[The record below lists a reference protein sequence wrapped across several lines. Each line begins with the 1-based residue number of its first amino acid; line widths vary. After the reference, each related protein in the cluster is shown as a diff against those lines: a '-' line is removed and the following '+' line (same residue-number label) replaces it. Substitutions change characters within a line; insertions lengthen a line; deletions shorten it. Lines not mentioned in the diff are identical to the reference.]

1 MQSSATQKVKVFT
14 MAKKKEIPQIEW
26 MKISDVKTNLNN
38 PRVIKDDKF
47 KKLVKSIEEFP
58 QMLQIRP
65 IVIDKDNFVL
75 GGNMRLKACM
85 SAGLKEIPI
94 LRADNL
100 TTEQQSEF
108 IIKDNASF
116 GEWDWDVLA
125 NEWDVDDLG
134 EWGVLV
140 PNYSSE
146 EQKNTKDIS
155 FQIETDYKLEIE
167 LSNEKDQ
174 SELFE
179 ELTKRGYKCRV
190 LTL

>member
-1 MQSSATQKVKVFT
+1 